1 MVTARLSKTVAAI
14 LLALFAVIQA
24 GAAPFAVVPQPEKP
38 LRIFLRGAPKNHG
51 PAGNGLHD
59 SEVWVREWGA
69 LLTARGARV
78 DGGLQFPT
86 PSQLENT
93 DVLVMFAANAGTILG
108 AERASLQSFLKRG
121 GGIVCLHDSV
131 VTAREPHWF
140 KTIVGGAWENGV
152 AKYLRGREHLLL
164 RQHRAPHHERRIE
177 LHDHRRSLLGPAY
190 DAGRPDP
197 RRVDAAEG
205 AGGRHH

>member
-1 MVTARLSKTVAAI
+1 MVTARSSTRVAAI
-14 LLALFAVIQA
+14 LLALVAVA
-24 GAAPFAVVPQPEKP
+24 YSGMVPAAAAPQEPAA

-108 AERASLQSFLKRG
+108 
-121 GGIVCLHDSV
+121 
-131 VTAREPHWF
+131 
-140 KTIVGGAWENGV
+140 
-152 AKYLRGREHLLL
+152 
-164 RQHRAPHHERRIE
+164 
-177 LHDHRRSLLGPAY
+177 
-190 DAGRPDP
+190 
-197 RRVDAAEG
+197 
-205 AGGRHH
+205 

>member
-108 AERASLQSFLKRG
+108 AERASLR
-121 GGIVCLHDSV
+121 IVSETRRRHRLSSRFGRDCPR
-131 VTAREPHWF
+131 TALVQDHRRRRVGERRRE
-140 KTIVGGAWENGV
+140 V
-152 AKYLRGREHLLL
+152 LRGREHLTSTSTPSI
-164 RQHRAPHHERRIE
+164 RSRRAHRTS
-177 LHDHRRSLLGPAY
+177 RSPTKSTGTST
-190 DAGRPDP
+190 
-197 RRVDAAEG
+197 
-205 AGGRHH
+205 